1 MTEGG
6 GMIRVLLADDHLL
19 IREALVLLLET
30 EDGIDVVADVG
41 RGDDAVARARELRPD
56 VAVLDI
62 DMPGMD
68 GLAAAER
75 LSRDLPGCRLIV
87 VTAHGRPGN
96 LRRAM
101 AAGVRGFLGKDTPG
115 AQLARVIRQ
124 VAGGARHIDP
134 QLAADALAAEECP
147 LTPRELDA
155 LRAAADGSP
164 ISRIARSLGLSEGTV
179 RNYLSSTVIK
189 LSADNRHS
197 AVRVARDRGWI

>member
-1 MTEGG
+1 L
-6 GMIRVLLADDHLL
+6 IRVLLADEHLL
-19 IREALVLLLET
+19 IREALALLLGT
-30 EDGIDVVADVG
+30 EDDIEVVADVG
-41 RGDDAVARARELRPD
+41 RGDEAVARALELKPD

-75 LSRDLPGCRLIV
+75 LAADLPGTRLVI

-101 AAGVRGFLGKDTPG
+101 AAGVRGFLGKDAPG
-115 AQLARVIRQ
+115 AQLARVVRQ
-124 VAGGARHIDP
+124 VHEGFRYIDP

-155 LRAAADGSP
+155 LRAAADGTP
-164 ISRIARSLGLSEGTV
+164 ISKIARILGLSEGTV
-179 RNYLSSTVIK
+179 RNYLSAAVTK
-189 LSADNRHS
+189 LGVDNRHA
-197 AVRVARDRGWI
+197 AVRAARDRGWL

>member
-1 MTEGG
+1 
-6 GMIRVLLADDHLL
+6 MIRVLLADDHLL

-30 EDGIDVVADVG
+30 EDGLEVVADVG
-41 RGDDAVARARELRPD
+41 RGDEAVVRALELKPD

-75 LSRDLPGCRLIV
+75 LASELPGTRLVI

-101 AAGVRGFLGKDTPG
+101 AAGVRGFLGKDAPG

-124 VAGGARHIDP
+124 VAEGVRYIDP

-147 LTPRELDA
+147 LTPRELDT
-155 LRAAADGSP
+155 LRAAADGAP
-164 ISRIARSLGLSEGTV
+164 VSRIARALGLSEGTV
-179 RNYLSSTVIK
+179 RNYLSAAVTK
-189 LSADNRHS
+189 LGVDNRHA
-197 AVRVARDRGWI
+197 AVQAARHQGWL

>member
-1 MTEGG
+1 
-6 GMIRVLLADDHLL
+6 MIRVLLADDHLL
-19 IREALVLLLET
+19 IREALALLLGT
-30 EDGIDVVADVG
+30 EDDIEVVADVG
-41 RGDDAVARARELRPD
+41 RGDEAVARALELKPD

-75 LSRDLPGCRLIV
+75 LAADLPGTRLVI

-101 AAGVRGFLGKDTPG
+101 AAGVRGFLGKDAPG
-115 AQLARVIRQ
+115 AQLARVVRQ
-124 VAGGARHIDP
+124 VHEGFRYIDP

-155 LRAAADGSP
+155 LRAAADGTP
-164 ISRIARSLGLSEGTV
+164 ISKIARILGLSEGTV
-179 RNYLSSTVIK
+179 RNYLSAAVTK
-189 LSADNRHS
+189 LGVDNRHA
-197 AVRVARDRGWI
+197 AVRAARDRGWL

>member
-1 MTEGG
+1 
-6 GMIRVLLADDHLL
+6 MIRVLLADDHLL

-30 EDGIDVVADVG
+30 EDGLEVVGDVG
-41 RGDDAVARARELRPD
+41 RGDEAVARALELKPD

-75 LSRDLPGCRLIV
+75 LSTELPGTRLVI

-101 AAGVRGFLGKDTPG
+101 AAGVRGFLGKDAPG

-124 VAGGARHIDP
+124 VAEGVRYIDP
-134 QLAADALAAEECP
+134 HLAADALAAEECP
-147 LTPRELDA
+147 LTPRELQT
-155 LRAAADGSP
+155 LRAAADGAP
-164 ISRIARSLGLSEGTV
+164 VTRIARALSLSEGTV
-179 RNYLSSTVIK
+179 RNYLS
-189 LSADNRHS
+189 
-197 AVRVARDRGWI
+197 

>member
-1 MTEGG
+1 
-6 GMIRVLLADDHLL
+6 MIRVLLADDHLL

>member
-1 MTEGG
+1 L
-6 GMIRVLLADDHLL
+6 IRVLLADDHLL
-19 IREALVLLLET
+19 IREALALLLGTDDDIE
-30 EDGIDVVADVG
+30 VVADVG
-41 RGDDAVARARELRPD
+41 RGDEAVARALELKPD

-75 LSRDLPGCRLIV
+75 LAADLPGTRLVI

-101 AAGVRGFLGKDTPG
+101 AAGVRGFLGKDAPG
-115 AQLARVIRQ
+115 AQLARVVRQ
-124 VAGGARHIDP
+124 VHEGFRYIDP

-155 LRAAADGSP
+155 LRAAADGTP
-164 ISRIARSLGLSEGTV
+164 ISKIARILGLSEGTV
-179 RNYLSSTVIK
+179 RNYLSAAVTK
-189 LSADNRHS
+189 LGVDNRHA
-197 AVRVARDRGWI
+197 AVRAARDRGWL

>member
-1 MTEGG
+1 
-6 GMIRVLLADDHLL
+6 
-19 IREALVLLLET
+19 LE
-30 EDGIDVVADVG
+30 
-41 RGDDAVARARELRPD
+41 LKPD

-75 LSRDLPGCRLIV
+75 LAADLPGTRLVI

-101 AAGVRGFLGKDTPG
+101 AAGVRGFLGKDAPG
-115 AQLARVIRQ
+115 AQLARVVRQ
-124 VAGGARHIDP
+124 VHEGFRYIDP

-155 LRAAADGSP
+155 LRAAADGTP
-164 ISRIARSLGLSEGTV
+164 ISKIARILGLSEGTV
-179 RNYLSSTVIK
+179 RNYLSAAVTK
-189 LSADNRHS
+189 LGVDNRHA
-197 AVRVARDRGWI
+197 AVRAARDRGWL